1 MRLALGAFALLTCHG
16 LAAEPALRFSIPESW
31 TMPLARVELGQP
43 VEGIV
48 FDITQSLARH
58 IGYPVEYH
66 VMARLRLQKAMEKG
80 DIDVRCYATQSWLP
94 ELSARY
100 VFSLP
105 LIHQRDVLIA
115 SNRNSAPVALE
126 QLPRQSIGTVLGY
139 SYPTLQPLFDSNR
152 LHREDARSQQQVL
165 KKLQAGRFGYAVS
178 NQLSLDWFNRQ
189 FPAEQQL
196 HSLAVLEEQAL
207 GCYVRDDPSIP
218 VQRILQALESMKK
231 SGEIDRI
238 VERYRQQGSSPRQE
252 GTPGAG

>member
-1 MRLALGAFALLTCHG
+1 MRLALGALALLTCHCV
-16 LAAEPALRFSIPESW
+16 AAEPALRFSIPESW

-48 FDITQSLARH
+48 FDITQSLARQ
-58 IGYPVEYH
+58 IGYPAEYH

-80 DIDVRCYATQSWLP
+80 DVDVRCYATRSWLP
-94 ELSARY
+94 ETSARY
-100 VFSLP
+100 VLSLP
-105 LIHQRDVLIA
+105 LIYQRDVLIGSRRTA
-115 SNRNSAPVALE
+115 TPIAPE

-165 KKLQAGRFGYAVS
+165 QKLQAGRFDYAVS
-178 NQLSLDWFNRQ
+178 NQLSLDWFNRRL
-189 FPAEQQL
+189 PPEQQL
-196 HSLAVLEEQAL
+196 HSLAVLEEQEL

-218 VQRILQALESMKK
+218 VERILQTLQNMKM

-238 VERYRQQGSSPRQE
+238 IERYRQQGSSSGQE
-252 GTPGAG
+252 AIPSAG